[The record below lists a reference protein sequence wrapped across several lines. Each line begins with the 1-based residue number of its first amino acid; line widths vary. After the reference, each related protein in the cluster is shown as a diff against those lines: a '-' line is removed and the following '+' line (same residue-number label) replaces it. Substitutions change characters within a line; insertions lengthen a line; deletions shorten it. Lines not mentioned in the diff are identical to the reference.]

1 MRERASSTAHTSLT
15 QVWRRIR
22 TSAWLITIMTPSS
35 IYMRGQ
41 GGLEWQADLSTTSNL
56 QDTSSS
62 THVPHMLNSL
72 LPSDTC
78 QAPRWWRST
87 SKSPR
92 HEHYFL
98 WSNASPPRSEVSIH
112 FQRRAF
118 LRTITPTCPL
128 HQLNC
133 PKVKC
138 KSPCKLPINPMV
150 SRAQCLLQ
158 HGWCSSKAR
167 HPPSKQPPS
176 ICPLLV
182 TWRSHQAP

>member
-1 MRERASSTAHTSLT
+1 
-15 QVWRRIR
+15 
-22 TSAWLITIMTPSS
+22 
-35 IYMRGQ
+35 
-41 GGLEWQADLSTTSNL
+41 
-56 QDTSSS
+56 
-62 THVPHMLNSL
+62 MLNSL

-92 HEHYFL
+92 HEHDFL

-158 HGWCSSKAR
+158 HGWCSSKQASSL
-167 HPPSKQPPS
+167 HLPTVGYVKKSPSAIGLQCSKEECHTGIHTRSSNSRENHLQCASPSWIPKDQPYTP
-176 ICPLLV
+176 CPI
-182 TWRSHQAP
+182 SHEALPNMV